1 MRAAALVLLL
11 AYPAIAVSPAL
22 SPAPR
27 VFLAR
32 QRPLRA
38 APRCSS
44 SDPATEVAR
53 WCVANGQSDAA
64 VVVSGATGLAEAMRD
79 FWYVTHSIGTASD
92 AAPLTALAFP
102 AWSAAADGSLFERVF
117 QHVGSCSQL
126 SDFLGDDV
134 LCLARHPTAS
144 DSPPL
149 YPTML
154 LQRRAQSGFSSLSS
168 EEDEYFGGVDPF
180 AELEA
185 RLALD
190 APPPPPPASDEQVL
204 ATTHAWVKA
213 VIVDMKVCP
222 FSHSVDKAGLP
233 QGGVTYPITRA
244 SSVEQLYQAFWE
256 QVGELDRVDERE
268 VATVLLL
275 APEFTSG
282 SAEGFDA
289 FADSLNEALTSLKLE
304 EKLQLVFFHPGF
316 AFRDGKER
324 MGGEGAAAN
333 FARRSPVPMINLLR
347 TPQVRAAQKGIPTGS
362 VYDTN
367 EKNLASV
374 GSEQLQEMLHKCEWS
389 ALEGRTYLPHQT
401 RAAIESAANR

>member
-1 MRAAALVLLL
+1 MRAAAALVLLL
-11 AYPAIAVSPAL
+11 ADPAIAVSPAL

-79 FWYVTHSIGTASD
+79 FWYVTHSIGTTDD

-126 SDFLGDDV
+126 SDYLGDDV

-144 DSPPL
+144 DSPPPH
-149 YPTML
+149 PTML
-154 LQRRAQSGFSSLSS
+154 LRRHAQSGFSSLSS

-185 RLALD
+185 RLASD
-190 APPPPPPASDEQVL
+190 APPPPPPASDEQACSPRLDERGLLLTRNLLGTFPQVL

-213 VIVDMKVCP
+213 VIVDMK
-222 FSHSVDKAGLP
+222 AALP
-233 QGGVTYPITRA
+233 
-244 SSVEQLYQAFWE
+244 
-256 QVGELDRVDERE
+256 
-268 VATVLLL
+268 LL
-275 APEFTSG
+275 S
-282 SAEGFDA
+282 
-289 FADSLNEALTSLKLE
+289 
-304 EKLQLVFFHPGF
+304 
-316 AFRDGKER
+316 
-324 MGGEGAAAN
+324 
-333 FARRSPVPMINLLR
+333 RS
-347 TPQVRAAQKGIPTGS
+347 RAA
-362 VYDTN
+362 
-367 EKNLASV
+367 
-374 GSEQLQEMLHKCEWS
+374 
-389 ALEGRTYLPHQT
+389 
-401 RAAIESAANR
+401 